1 MINMHTHTIHSPDGF
16 DTIDTICQ
24 TALARNL
31 QGVAFTDHTAINNI
45 EKYNTYERIRKCKE
59 DVYIAKEKY
68 KGKLKVLFGLEI
80 SEAFLSY
87 EKEQSFVNMGGVDV
101 VLCSLHSQTPTA
113 HLGINGN
120 FRLNDFTKF
129 DYETIIKALK
139 IYYKTLNEIAVNSD
153 FDILAHLTYP
163 LRYISCRDKVE
174 IDINDIMEELTT
186 ILKTVVS
193 KNKAI
198 EINTSM
204 ADQNFFM
211 PDKPLITLFKSLGGK
226 YVTLGSDAH
235 KAENLDKGLFKGVEL
250 LKECGFSEYYYYENR
265 KPIAIKIK

>member
-1 MINMHTHTIHSPDGF
+1 MINMHTHTINSPDGF

-24 TALARNL
+24 TAIARNL
-31 QGVAFTDHTAINNI
+31 KGVAFTDHVSINNL
-45 EKYNTYERIRKCKE
+45 EKYNTYECIRKCKE
-59 DVYIAKEKY
+59 ETFIAKEKY
-68 KGKLKVLFGLEI
+68 NGKLKVLFGLEI

-87 EKEQSFVNMGGVDV
+87 EKEQFFVNIGGVDV

-129 DYETIIKALK
+129 EYSTIIEALK
-139 IYYKTLNEIAVNSD
+139 IYYKTLNEIAKNSD

-163 LRYISCRDKVE
+163 LRYISCRDKVK
-174 IDINDIMEELTT
+174 IDINDILEELT
-186 ILKTVVS
+186 ILLKTVVS

-226 YVTLGSDAH
+226 YVTIGSDAH
-235 KAENLDKGLFKGVEL
+235 KAENIDKGILQALEI
-250 LKECGFSEYYYYENR
+250 LKECDINEYYYYESR